1 MWAFMGAN
9 GKSIQSSVR
18 RHHLVETCHIRMGL
32 KQPLERKG
40 RFLWLWAL
48 VGSPGLEA
56 RLDRSLGG

>member
-1 MWAFMGAN
+1 M
-9 GKSIQSSVR
+9 R